1 MNNHIRRMRR
11 EGKIPKRLDLVIDS
25 IIIELSVKSLKKS
38 RFEKIGGRKIRK
50 KYYRGFKVYV
60 AIDLATKTLLCI
72 EFCKISANDS
82 EKLIPIVMAV
92 KQLKFRIRSTIFDR
106 GFWKGGNFN
115 WLQQRGILFYT
126 VLKHYTDENRA
137 LVASINSRSEGR
149 LKVRDGF
156 WVTEVYGVCLPRYIQ
171 SQPLRCFVIRMRGKK
186 PWAVIT
192 NDKSI
197 DAIGA
202 AQFYLR
208 RNLVEKVIQE
218 LFQDYSLAKLPRSAF
233 DENACWVLMAGFSYN
248 LWFDF
253 KMTIFGIRQTEI
265 LRRKLS
271 TLIRQIIDVSAIVY
285 YVRKMLICGA
295 STIVEFENPPPMM
308 RRVLS
313 ALT

>member
-1 MNNHIRRMRR
+1 MRR

-25 IIIELSVKSLKKS
+25 VIIELSVKNLKKS

-60 AIDLATKTLLCI
+60 AIDLATKTLLYI
-72 EFCKISANDS
+72 EFHKISANDS
-82 EKLIPIVMAV
+82 EKLIPIVKAV
-92 KQLKFRIRSTIFDR
+92 AKLKFRVRSTIFDR
-106 GFWKGGNFN
+106 GFWKGDNFN

-126 VLKHYTDENRA
+126 VLKHYTEENRA

-156 WVTEVYGVCLPRYIQ
+156 WVTEVYGVCLPKYIQ
-171 SQPLRCFVIRMRGKK
+171 SQPLRCFVIRMRGNK

-192 NDKSI
+192 NDKSV

-218 LFQDYSLAKLPRSAF
+218 LLEDYSLAKLPRSAF
-233 DENACWVLMAGFSYN
+233 DENTCWVLMTAFSYN
-248 LWFDF
+248 LFLDF

-285 YVRKMLICGA
+285 YVRKMLI
-295 STIVEFENPPPMM
+295 VEFENPPPTMLK
-308 RRVLS
+308 VLS
-313 ALT
+313 VLT